1 MDENKREWTEF
12 VGYDE
17 DGGTVYVTVKGIPEA
32 N

>member
-1 MDENKREWTEF
+1 MDENTREWTEF

-17 DGGTVYVTVKGIPEA
+17 NDIPVYVTVKGIPEA

>member
-1 MDENKREWTEF
+1 METTWTEF

-17 DGGTVYVTVKGIPEA
+17 NGIPVYITVTGIPEA

>member
-1 MDENKREWTEF
+1 METTWTEF

-17 DGGTVYVTVKGIPEA
+17 EGTPVYITVTGIPEA